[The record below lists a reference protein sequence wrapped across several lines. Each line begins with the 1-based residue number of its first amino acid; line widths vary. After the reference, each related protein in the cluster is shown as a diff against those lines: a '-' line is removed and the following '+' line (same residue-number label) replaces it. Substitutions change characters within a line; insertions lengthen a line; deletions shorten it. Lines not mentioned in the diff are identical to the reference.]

1 MNKFTVLL
9 VDDIQENLYS
19 LQMLIEDNFD
29 IKIFTALSAQEG
41 MEILLHNKVDLI
53 LSDIQMPEI
62 DGFEFAQYLKDI
74 EITRNIPIIF
84 ITGIY
89 DKDEYKSRGYEIG
102 AVEYITKPINN
113 SLLISKLKI
122 YIDIYETIK
131 ESNNQL
137 YKTNELLIHNSK
149 MASMGEMI
157 GIIAHQ
163 LKQPLNILS
172 LYCQD
177 MGITYEFDEIN
188 DKYMKDFTNNTN
200 EQIKY
205 MNNTINGF
213 LDFFNPNK
221 NKEEFFLCEAIDKAL
236 EIVKSRISKSNVEL
250 ILDIDESLKTLGIK
264 MELSQVILNII
275 NNSIDVFIQRDIQ
288 KPKIII
294 KLYQNESKN
303 ILIIDDN
310 AGGVENNQ
318 LEKILEPYYSTKENG
333 TGIGLYMVKLIVKN
347 SFHGDLKVL
356 NSDEG
361 LKFII
366 FLENY

>member
-113 SLLISKLKI
+113 NLLISKLKI

-221 NKEEFFLCEAIDKAL
+221 NKEEFFLYEAIDKAL

-275 NNSIDVFIQRDIQ
+275 NNSVDIFIQRDIT